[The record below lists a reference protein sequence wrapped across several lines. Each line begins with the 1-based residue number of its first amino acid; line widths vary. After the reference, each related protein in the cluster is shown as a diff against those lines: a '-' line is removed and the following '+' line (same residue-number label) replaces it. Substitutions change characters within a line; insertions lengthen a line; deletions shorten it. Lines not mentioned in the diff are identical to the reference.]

1 MDLDEGLVE
10 LARVPPAAT
19 PVVSVYLDTE
29 WTDEQQ
35 RERVR
40 IFLKNELR
48 EARRA
53 DGAARAAD
61 VDLDWIEE
69 QGGALLQPDAAEEAR
84 GVALFACEA
93 VGLRKLL
100 RSRVAFESLFAVDAA
115 PRLRPLAEARDA
127 APSALLVFVD
137 TENGRLLTLTPAG
150 LGEELDVQ
158 TEVPGHH
165 KQGGSAAERLQ
176 RHFHEERARHY
187 ERVAQLVIHAVDAQG
202 VRLIVLAGDERNT
215 ALFRGDLPD
224 RIARYVV
231 GTVPGAHYE
240 PIEAIAARAS
250 EVLMRVDQQAE
261 IADVGAALVAAA
273 KRGKAAAGASAVVE
287 AANQDAVSRLYVLK
301 GWTEPGRKCLRCG
314 MLGVGF
320 TWSCPVCGGDAHT
333 VELADAIIQRVVS
346 AGGEV
351 EPVQTHDGLAKAGG
365 IAADLRHP
373 L

>member
-137 TENGRLLTLTPAG
+137 TETAASSPSRRPASARNWTSRPRCPDTTSRAGAPPSVCNGTFT
-150 LGEELDVQ
+150 
-158 TEVPGHH
+158 
-165 KQGGSAAERLQ
+165 KS
-176 RHFHEERARHY
+176 
-187 ERVAQLVIHAVDAQG
+187 ERV
-202 VRLIVLAGDERNT
+202 T
-215 ALFRGDLPD
+215 
-224 RIARYVV
+224 
-231 GTVPGAHYE
+231 TS
-240 PIEAIAARAS
+240 AS
-250 EVLMRVDQQAE
+250 P
-261 IADVGAALVAAA
+261 
-273 KRGKAAAGASAVVE
+273 S
-287 AANQDAVSRLYVLK
+287 S
-301 GWTEPGRKCLRCG
+301 
-314 MLGVGF
+314 
-320 TWSCPVCGGDAHT
+320 
-333 VELADAIIQRVVS
+333 
-346 AGGEV
+346 
-351 EPVQTHDGLAKAGG
+351 
-365 IAADLRHP
+365 
-373 L
+373 